1 MSQAIYEII
10 NGVTPFSLL
19 ERTRWNS
26 YIIHFFQFIETPPA
40 VLTLDYCVATYF
52 KFPKQ
57 SLLFITTINS
67 FFFLKKKKKNSLAKE
82 ERERENGIQVFE
94 TLPKSTKWQH
104 IHSKFDWDCR
114 PYIAN
119 NHATRPSL
127 SRCQLSVTDKNAY
140 FESDQIKI
148 ITKIV
153 SNLAHKQWYYCSD
166 T

>member
-67 FFFLKKKKKNSLAKE
+67 FFFFKKKKNSLAKE
-82 ERERENGIQVFE
+82 EREREWYSSVWNTAKKYQMTTYSFKIWLG
-94 TLPKSTKWQH
+94 LPSM
-104 IHSKFDWDCR
+104 
-114 PYIAN
+114 
-119 NHATRPSL
+119 
-127 SRCQLSVTDKNAY
+127 
-140 FESDQIKI
+140 
-148 ITKIV
+148 
-153 SNLAHKQWYYCSD
+153 YCK
-166 T
+166 